1 MPALY
6 LFTGELYPTV
16 LRNAGVGCTVMCAR
30 IGSMMA
36 PLVIAL
42 NDVAPFLPLT
52 LLGLLATVEA
62 LLILPLPETCGM
74 KLPETVED
82 LQNPSRYIC

>member
-30 IGSMMA
+30 IGSMLA

-42 NDVAPFLPLT
+42 SDIAAFLPLT
-52 LLGLLATVEA
+52 ILGALATIEA
-62 LLILPLPETCGM
+62 LLILLLPETCGIN
-74 KLPETVED
+74 LPDTIQD
-82 LQNPSRYIC
+82 LENPTK